1 MSIQQ
6 MVKMHKLAC
15 LDVEQLP
22 LVNFDNSK
30 NIPKQIAAHLKNL
43 LEQYGTGYPPAL
55 KLPSLF
61 DLSAFYDQSIAEIL
75 KGLFDL
81 QKIQ

>member
-30 NIPKQIAAHLKNL
+30 NIPNQIAAHLKNL
-43 LEQYGTGYPPAL
+43 LE
-55 KLPSLF
+55 
-61 DLSAFYDQSIAEIL
+61 
-75 KGLFDL
+75 
-81 QKIQ
+81 